1 MKPAFTKKHYEK
13 LAAFFAYELSIALAG
28 QEHALTTTNGALIC
42 EAEARVNTIRGLARL
57 LANGPLHNDNPKFDA
72 RRFYAAC
79 GMKE

>member
-42 EAEARVNTIRGLARL
+42 EAEARVNTTRGLARL
-57 LANGPLHNDNPKFDA
+57 LAMRLQEDNPKFDA
-72 RRFYAAC
+72 LKFLNIVLK
-79 GMKE
+79 G